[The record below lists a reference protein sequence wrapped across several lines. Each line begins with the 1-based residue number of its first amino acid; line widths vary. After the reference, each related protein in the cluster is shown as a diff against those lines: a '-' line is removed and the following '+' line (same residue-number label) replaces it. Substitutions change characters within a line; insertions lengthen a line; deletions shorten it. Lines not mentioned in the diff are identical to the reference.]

1 MLDMSKVYELQF
13 GQAAQF
19 ISDRP
24 EIVQTT
30 SLYLQRLAYSTY
42 KK

>member
-1 MLDMSKVYELQF
+1 MLDMSKVCELQF
-13 GQAAQF
+13 GQTAQF

-30 SLYLQRLAYSTY
+30 S
-42 KK
+42 